1 MSELR
6 KILLAGIDNAG
17 KSSIIHILKKNYS
30 FLNKLKPTKGIE
42 RTSSKVLGIDF
53 VIWDMG
59 GQEQYIKQYFERK
72 DFIFNE
78 LSLLFFVV
86 DMQDA
91 ERFDNTLSYF
101 DRIISAFKEFQQSP
115 NIIIFFHKVDPD
127 IEHSSE
133 IELYIKDLTKKI
145 RISAEG
151 FNVAFF
157 ETSIFRRWSIIG
169 AFSYGIRSLFEE
181 HVAKISDYLRTWADT
196 FGATAAQLMT
206 VDDVVISDFSRD
218 SESAVILN
226 QYVEELRKIY
236 AVSQKPVIIKLDG
249 DFLTLNPLR
258 IGDFSL
264 HLIKYT
270 NNPNISEADFTK
282 PIPEESIN
290 DVKDVLA
297 NFFRKFD

>member
-6 KILLAGIDNAG
+6 KILMAGIDNAG

-42 RTSSKVLGIDF
+42 RTSSRILGMDF
-53 VIWDMG
+53 VMWDMG

-72 DFIFNE
+72 EFIFNE

-91 ERFDNTLSYF
+91 ERFDKTLSYF
-101 DRIISAFKEFQQSP
+101 DQIVSAFQEFHQSP
-115 NIIIFFHKVDPD
+115 NIVILFHKVDPD
-127 IEHSSE
+127 IEHTSD

-145 RISAEG
+145 RSIASE
-151 FNVAFF
+151 FNIAFF
-157 ETSIFRRWSIIG
+157 ETSIFRRWSIID

-181 HVAKISDYLRTWADT
+181 HVAKISDYLKLWAD
-196 FGATAAQLMT
+196 FSGATSLLLMT
-206 VDDVVISDFSRD
+206 ADEVVISDFSRD
-218 SESAVILN
+218 NESAIILN

-236 AVSQKPVIIKLDG
+236 AVSQKPVMIKLNG
-249 DFLTLNPLR
+249 DFLTLTPLT
-258 IGDFSL
+258 IGEFSV

-270 NNPNISEADFTK
+270 NNPHVSEEEFTK
-282 PIPEESIN
+282 PIPLENI
-290 DVKDVLA
+290 KDL
-297 NFFRKFD
+297 NEILSSFFRKFD